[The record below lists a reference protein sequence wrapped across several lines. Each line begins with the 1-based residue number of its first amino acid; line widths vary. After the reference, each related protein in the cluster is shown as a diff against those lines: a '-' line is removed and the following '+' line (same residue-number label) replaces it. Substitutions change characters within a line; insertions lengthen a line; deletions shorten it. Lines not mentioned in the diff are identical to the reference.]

1 MQGGS
6 NILHRW
12 LHCANGKEEMNVPK
26 MYRCSWVTRQCNKI
40 KFFIRG
46 GLIKPTESVEIIC
59 REVEKCFQQMLAVN
73 DGIYIFGTNS
83 QPTPYKSVFFFCTK
97 IGNHSDLRFTKVIP

>member
-73 DGIYIFGTNS
+73 DGQLPQCWCIKNQFSTN
-83 QPTPYKSVFFFCTK
+83 T
-97 IGNHSDLRFTKVIP
+97 I